1 MSCILVARW
10 LIDSIWPFILLSDEY
25 NFIMHCTCAMTLEK
39 VKYKISYSRIFLR
52 KSQNEDKLSTR
63 ELALQLFFEF
73 CSILCNK
80 LMESLLLNV
89 MRKQLFAVGNCSK
102 SFRFSSLIE
111 HTHTHEFKHSSRP
124 NGAAWCVATNICN
137 VLKLIKLH

>member
-10 LIDSIWPFILLSDEY
+10 LIDFIWPFILLSDEY
-25 NFIMHCTCAMTLEK
+25 NFIMYCTCAMTLEK
-39 VKYKISYSRIFLR
+39 KYNFLFKDLLR

-63 ELALQLFFEF
+63 ELALQLFFEIF
-73 CSILCNK
+73 FLCFILCNI

-111 HTHTHEFKHSSRP
+111 HTHEFKHYSR
-124 NGAAWCVATNICN
+124 WSLCVATNICN
-137 VLKLIKLH
+137 VLKLIKLY